1 MSSSSN
7 VNVVGCVGRIRSL
20 NLGPI
25 LVVRRE
31 GVSVCIGLSSENQAW
46 RSSRLCLKEKAR
58 RR

>member
-25 LVVRRE
+25 LFRKP
-31 GVSVCIGLSSENQAW
+31 GVEEFSSMPKGKGKAEVIVW
-46 RSSRLCLKEKAR
+46 RMPFSSD
-58 RR
+58 